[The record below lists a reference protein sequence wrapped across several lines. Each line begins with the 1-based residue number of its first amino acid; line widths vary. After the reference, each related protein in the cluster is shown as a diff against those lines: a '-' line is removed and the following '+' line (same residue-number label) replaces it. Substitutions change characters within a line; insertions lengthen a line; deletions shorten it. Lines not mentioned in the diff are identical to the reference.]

1 MAERRMFA
9 KTIIDSDA
17 FLDMPVTARLL
28 YYDLSMRAD
37 DDGFVNSPK
46 KIMRM
51 IGASQDDLSILCLR
65 KFIIPFDN
73 GIVVIKHWR
82 IHNYIRKDTYSPTP
96 YTDEMNMLI
105 VDENKAYKLKNA
117 AETEPRQLTVDEPS
131 TQVSIDKVST
141 GKDNNILSGKPDRS
155 GERTEIIS
163 YLNQK
168 TGKDFRHNT
177 RATVKLVEAR
187 LNDGYSV
194 DDFKKVI
201 DNKCAEW
208 LGTEQAQYLRPETLF
223 APSHFESYLNQ
234 KPVSKP
240 KPKSNQLSESMSHSY
255 TEDEWAELRRRAKE

>member
-1 MAERRMFA
+1 MFA
-9 KTIIDSDA
+9 KTIVLSDA
-17 FLDMPVTARLL
+17 FLDMPMSARNL
-28 YYDLSMRAD
+28 YFTLGMLAD
-37 DDGFVNSPK
+37 DDGFVNAPRS
-46 KIMRM
+46 IMRQC
-51 IGASQDDLSILCLR
+51 GASDDDMKLLIAK
-65 KFIIPFDN
+65 KFVLIFESGVI
-73 GIVVIKHWR
+73 VIKHWR
-82 IHNYIRKDTYSPTP
+82 IHNYIQSDRYKPTV
-96 YTDEMNMLI
+96 YTEEMKKLT
-105 VDENKAYKLKNA
+105 VKENKAYTLDTGCIHDVSSLETQDIVNKN
-117 AETEPRQLTVDEPS
+117 RL
-131 TQVSIDKVST
+131 II
-141 GKDNNILSGKPDRS
+141 DNNILSGKPDRS